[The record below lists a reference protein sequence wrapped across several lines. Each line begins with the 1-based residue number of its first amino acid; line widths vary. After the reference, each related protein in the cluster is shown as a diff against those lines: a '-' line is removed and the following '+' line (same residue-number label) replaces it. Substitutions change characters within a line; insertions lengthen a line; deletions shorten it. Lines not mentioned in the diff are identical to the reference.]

1 MIENIDQ
8 EQSEIENER
17 ERMTEKLSL
26 LDRLREKVKAMLKNM
41 ASP

>member
-17 ERMTEKLSL
+17 ERMTVKLSL
-26 LDRLREKVKAMLKNM
+26 LDRLREKVKAILKNM